1 MINLR
6 INRDGVCVKWEDGY
20 ELGIHL
26 HWGISTRSDYERL
39 SLGGGGD
46 GNHYDFVMEWTV
58 DSVDGTGERNRYRE
72 TCRLPMGEYHGRDS
86 YVGLVSEALSK
97 ILAKAGRGDSE
108 CGAYL
113 LKTFSPFFDA
123 LEYRFSDMVT
133 NISLVTQVFEQPIYI
148 PENVYGGMDKEL
160 TWSPNGKKPSG
171 KSQEKDVEK

>member
-26 HWGISTRSDYERL
+26 LWGISTRSSYERL
-39 SLGGGGD
+39 SLGGSGD
-46 GNHYDFVMEWTV
+46 GNNFDFVMEWTV
-58 DSVDGTGERNRYRE
+58 DSVDGNGERNRYRE
-72 TCRLPMGEYHGRDS
+72 NCRLPMGEYHSRDS

-97 ILAKAGRGDSE
+97 ILVKVGRGDSE
-108 CGAYL
+108 CGTYL

-123 LEYRFSDMVT
+123 LEYRFRDMVT

-148 PENVYGGMDKEL
+148 PETVYGSMDKEL
-160 TWSPNGKKPSG
+160 TWSPRAKKPSG
-171 KSQEKDVEK
+171 KDKEKDGGK